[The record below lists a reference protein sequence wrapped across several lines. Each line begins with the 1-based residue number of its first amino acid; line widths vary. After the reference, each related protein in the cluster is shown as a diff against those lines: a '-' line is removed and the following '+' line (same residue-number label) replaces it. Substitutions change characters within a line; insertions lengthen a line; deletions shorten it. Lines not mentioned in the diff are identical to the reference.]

1 VGAPKAWG
9 VLLAAT
15 VPVPVVMAT
24 AMALPPKLRERE
36 QQLDTEALAVVMAR
50 GPTDHVSSGRQGGED
65 GEGGGLH
72 SELGGMRANQQIC
85 LASERNRM
93 PPPPPPYRFP

>member
-1 VGAPKAWG
+1 MGAPKAWG

-15 VPVPVVMAT
+15 VPVAVVMAT
-24 AMALPPKLRERE
+24 AMALPPKHRERE
-36 QQLDTEALAVVMAR
+36 QQLDTEALAVVMAP
-50 GPTDHVSSGRQGGED
+50 GPLDHISQGGED

-93 PPPPPPYRFP
+93 PPPPPPSRFP

>member
-1 VGAPKAWG
+1 M
-9 VLLAAT
+9 
-15 VPVPVVMAT
+15 PVAVVMTT
-24 AMALPPKLRERE
+24 AMALPPKHRERE
-36 QQLDTEALAVVMAR
+36 QQLDTEALAVVMAQ
-50 GPTDHVSSGRQGGED
+50 GPLDHISQGGED

-93 PPPPPPYRFP
+93 PPPPPPSRFP